1 MIVIHNIPANGF
13 QIALLGR
20 FITNLKK
27 TRWSLPKV
35 QGLKNLTPRL
45 SPYRQ
50 RSKTKLEV
58 KYK

>member
-27 TRWSLPKV
+27 L
-35 QGLKNLTPRL
+35 GGL
-45 SPYRQ
+45 SP
-50 RSKTKLEV
+50 
-58 KYK
+58 KYKVLKILPPGWAHIGKEAKLN